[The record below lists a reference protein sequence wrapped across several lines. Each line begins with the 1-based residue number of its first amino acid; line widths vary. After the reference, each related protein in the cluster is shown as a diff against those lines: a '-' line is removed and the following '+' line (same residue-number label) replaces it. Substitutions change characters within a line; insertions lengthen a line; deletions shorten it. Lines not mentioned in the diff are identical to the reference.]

1 MLKSLA
7 FAVMLAVGIVGL
19 APPAHAHGPYIVI
32 VGSDSTHA
40 FETTVGGA
48 LANPGNVDAY
58 AINHCNQRYDST
70 DCRVLASGRG
80 GCVALS
86 DDGPI
91 LVAAWAE
98 TRSAAKAATA
108 DKVGDPNANVDIAHC
123 IGDPGLVPPTGG
135 SIWTTQ

>member
-1 MLKSLA
+1 MLKLLA
-7 FAVMLAVGIVGL
+7 FAAMIVCAIALA
-19 APPAHAHGPYIVI
+19 APAYAHGPYIVI

-48 LANPGNVDAY
+48 LARPGDVEAY
-58 AINHCNQRYDST
+58 AVSHCDQRYDST
-70 DCRVLASGRG
+70 DCRVLAGGRG

-86 DDGPI
+86 DDGPT

-98 TRSAAKAATA
+98 TRSSAKAAVVA
-108 DKVGDPNANVDIAHC
+108 KLGDPDANVDIARC

-135 SIWTTQ
+135 SFWTTQ